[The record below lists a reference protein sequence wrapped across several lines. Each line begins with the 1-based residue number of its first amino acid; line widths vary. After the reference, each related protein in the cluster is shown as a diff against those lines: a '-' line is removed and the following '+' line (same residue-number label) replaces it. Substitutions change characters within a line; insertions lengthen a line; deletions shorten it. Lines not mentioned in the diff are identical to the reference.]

1 MVDGLSSSQ
10 SVSQSILVSQ
20 HCWAHV
26 QAVPITVDSNVISM
40 TQGQPEN
47 RENPHRKFLLRSF
60 LPLFL
65 RSRKGPKINT
75 KGPLELNP

>member
-10 SVSQSILVSQ
+10 PASQSVLVSQ

-40 TQGQPEN
+40 TQGQLEN
-47 RENPHRKFLLRSF
+47 RENSHRKFLLRSF

-65 RSRKGPKINT
+65 RSGKGLKINT